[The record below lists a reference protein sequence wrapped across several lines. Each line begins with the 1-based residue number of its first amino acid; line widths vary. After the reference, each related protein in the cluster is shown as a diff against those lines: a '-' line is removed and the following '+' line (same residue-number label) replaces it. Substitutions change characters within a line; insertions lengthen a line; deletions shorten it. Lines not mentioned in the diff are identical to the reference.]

1 MPAVVWNP
9 GWPEDKW
16 KPAYQA
22 FAVHMARQGYI
33 VLIPDHA
40 PFGETS
46 DFEDKAQQV

>member
-22 FAVHMARQGYI
+22 FAVRMARQGYI
-33 VLIPDHA
+33 VLIPDQA

-46 DFEDKAQQV
+46 DFEDKA